1 MTQLLLRY
9 KEWKN
14 KNRVEGV
21 LAGEEDEHASE
32 YYDSLFCSI
41 VRHTFPTL
49 CLSTCICAMKRDSV
63 IFTKKIVPSEIKLVF
78 M

>member
-21 LAGEEDEHASE
+21 LAGEEDEHTSE
-32 YYDSLFCSI
+32 YYDSTLFCLQN
-41 VRHTFPTL
+41 HCT
-49 CLSTCICAMKRDSV
+49 V
-63 IFTKKIVPSEIKLVF
+63 I
-78 M
+78 